1 MGYNSKSRGK
11 LICRYGSGYVL
22 CVLPSLPAPAAPQ
35 ENPKDSR
42 KDSRHNACSLGPFS
56 PPATLL
62 HNIPS
67 IPLCPN
73 EIYYIIQ
80 YIGPKKA
87 SQWRAPDIK
96 DIFIKWNKIKP
107 YVFMLT
113 HVNIS
118 AILYINTR

>member
-1 MGYNSKSRGK
+1 MQVR
-11 LICRYGSGYVL
+11 LRIRPVRFA
-22 CVLPSLPAPAAPQ
+22 VPARTRRTPG
-35 ENPKDSR
+35 NPKDSR
-42 KDSRHNACSLGPFS
+42 KDSRHNACSLGRFS

-107 YVFMLT
+107 YIFMLT
-113 HVNIS
+113 GVNIS
-118 AILYINTR
+118 DILYINIR